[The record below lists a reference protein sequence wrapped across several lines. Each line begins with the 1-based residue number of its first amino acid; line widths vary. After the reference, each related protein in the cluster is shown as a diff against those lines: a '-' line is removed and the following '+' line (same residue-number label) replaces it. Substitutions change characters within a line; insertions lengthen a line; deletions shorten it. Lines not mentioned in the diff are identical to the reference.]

1 MKEENL
7 AKVPMM
13 TVDGVEVKTGLT
25 LYKPIYFSGW
35 GERKPQIERS
45 TVIYVSLKSRSF
57 RTRGP
62 HGETIHGY
70 TLNASREAIYGTL
83 KAARQHLKDCIS
95 ADIKRS
101 RDSMKSSYE
110 RVQALIKCER
120 EVTRLK

>member
-25 LYKPIYFSGW
+25 LYKPIYSSW
-35 GERKPQIERS
+35 GQRNPRIERS
-45 TVIYVSLKSRSF
+45 TVIYVSLKSRNF

-101 RDSMKSSYE
+101 RDSMKSSYKQIQE
-110 RVQALIKCER
+110 LIKCER
-120 EVTRLK
+120 EVARLK